1 MSVPVPP
8 ATEYRRWPLYW
19 FAQLEAALEAGDL
32 TRAADAQNRLEQLGL
47 RVEVLPP
54 WTEDEDADHA
64 D

>member
-1 MSVPVPP
+1 
-8 ATEYRRWPLYW
+8 LYW